1 MSGFASEVLVFI
13 GITTSDIY
21 SSNFR
26 VVLVAL
32 AGVGLVLTPIYLLSM
47 LRQLFYATGEA
58 PACMLGNAGSQNSDD
73 QEAVCFGTSCVLPS
87 EATFSDARPR
97 EMFIAAS
104 FLVLIVGIGLYPK
117 LVTKVYD
124 ATTVAL
130 NTQMRDSYA
139 QVAKA
144 NPDLY
149 AKGFM
154 APRIAK
160 PEVAS
165 VSGMLK

>member
-1 MSGFASEVLVFI
+1 
-13 GITTSDIY
+13 
-21 SSNFR
+21 
-26 VVLVAL
+26 
-32 AGVGLVLTPIYLLSM
+32 VGLVLTPIYLLSM

-58 PACMLGNAGSQNSDD
+58 PACMLGDATASNPDD
-73 QEAVCFGTSCVLPS
+73 QEAFCFGTSCVLPS

-97 EMFIAAS
+97 EVFIAAS

-124 ATTVAL
+124 VTTVAL
-130 NTQMRDSYA
+130 NTEIRESYV
-139 QVAKA
+139 QVASS
-144 NPDLY
+144 NPNLY

>member
-1 MSGFASEVLVFI
+1 
-13 GITTSDIY
+13 
-21 SSNFR
+21 
-26 VVLVAL
+26 
-32 AGVGLVLTPIYLLSM
+32 
-47 LRQLFYATGEA
+47 
-58 PACMLGNAGSQNSDD
+58 
-73 QEAVCFGTSCVLPS
+73 S

-97 EMFIAAS
+97 EVFIAAS

-124 ATTVAL
+124 VTTVAL
-130 NTQMRDSYA
+130 NTEIRESYV
-139 QVAKA
+139 QVASS
-144 NPDLY
+144 NPNLY
-149 AKGFM
+149 AKGVM

>member
-1 MSGFASEVLVFI
+1 ME
-13 GITTSDIY
+13 
-21 SSNFR
+21 
-26 VVLVAL
+26 
-32 AGVGLVLTPIYLLSM
+32 
-47 LRQLFYATGEA
+47 
-58 PACMLGNAGSQNSDD
+58 
-73 QEAVCFGTSCVLPS
+73 TSCVLPS
-87 EATFSDARPR
+87 ESTFSDARPR
-97 EMFIAAS
+97 EVFIAAS

-130 NTQMRDSYA
+130 NSQMRDSYA